1 MDEGAR
7 HCHTGERTPCPPRLW
22 EKTGSSR
29 GGAPKELI
37 LTRITEICVKAGV
50 SVSPS
55 SIQAKA
61 AITETLY
68 QGKLG
73 HQVLTWFSIK
83 LRDENPTPDRQ
94 NSSTTVVK
102 SHFLSQITN
111 KPFKREVFSLPC
123 IATRELDVYQPHGFT
138 SERGEDRGG
147 AACHVLW
154 ETFSTHQSIILGSW
168 HQLGHTGYYTQTKVW
183 DWTPAAGCVK
193 CLTVGTDLGSV
204 LPFR

>member
-83 LRDENPTPDRQ
+83 LRDENQHQTGKTARPMWSNLT
-94 NSSTTVVK
+94 S
-102 SHFLSQITN
+102 FLKLQIS
-111 KPFKREVFSLPC
+111 RL
-123 IATRELDVYQPHGFT
+123 
-138 SERGEDRGG
+138 SERCFLCHASRLESSMCINHMDLHLNEGRTGG
-147 AACHVLW
+147 GRPVMCYGRRFPHTKALSWGHGISWVTLGI
-154 ETFSTHQSIILGSW
+154 THRQRSGTG
-168 HQLGHTGYYTQTKVW
+168 HQRLNVS
-183 DWTPAAGCVK
+183 
-193 CLTVGTDLGSV
+193 SV
-204 LPFR
+204 SQQELI

>member
-1 MDEGAR
+1 MHKDISRYLTQTRAR
-7 HCHTGERTPCPPRLW
+7 PCHTGERTPCPPRLW

-138 SERGEDRGG
+138 SERGEDRGRPVVCYG
-147 AACHVLW
+147 RRFPHAKTL
-154 ETFSTHQSIILGSW
+154 SW
-168 HQLGHTGYYTQTKVW
+168 GHGI
-183 DWTPAAGCVK
+183 
-193 CLTVGTDLGSV
+193 
-204 LPFR
+204 R

>member
-1 MDEGAR
+1 MHKDISRYLTQTRAR
-7 HCHTGERTPCPPRLW
+7 PCHTGERTPCPPRLW

-83 LRDENPTPDRQ
+83 LRDENQHQTGKTARPMWSNLTSFLKLQISRLSERCFLCHASRLESSMCINHMDLHLSEGRTGGGLSCVMGDVFHTPKHYPGVMASDDSWVTLGITHRQ
-94 NSSTTVVK
+94 RSGTG
-102 SHFLSQITN
+102 HQ
-111 KPFKREVFSLPC
+111 R
-123 IATRELDVYQPHGFT
+123 LDV
-138 SERGEDRGG
+138 S
-147 AACHVLW
+147 
-154 ETFSTHQSIILGSW
+154 
-168 HQLGHTGYYTQTKVW
+168 
-183 DWTPAAGCVK
+183 
-193 CLTVGTDLGSV
+193 SV
-204 LPFR
+204 SQ